1 MLLDLQR
8 KSYRIFH
15 IPCSGLLASVFGKIS
30 HRSRAQPHRI
40 NMTILVKAK
49 RQFYADVW
57 KGMNPFFDVRSY
69 YRHTDTQLTSWGSMS
84 STHASA
90 AGGCSSSPPSASSVF
105 STREAV
111 AVPSEP
117 AAACASN
124 HHGSI
129 ININLFESC
138 WAANST
144 WLGHVNHAWRS
155 TKRCETRWSC
165 QSSNWSAFSLQVFEQ
180 LCLHSRLR
188 YHVSK
193 AILKKDGTSWSFTS
207 ATETMATASFT
218 NWIEEPSSKC
228 WRPISSN
235 NDWWLKPQ
243 CERYEIVHWA
253 RSCYLSRLLWM
264 NDQATNLRP
273 WDHGKY
279 LDRNPYL

>member
-1 MLLDLQR
+1 MLGSSCFSVR
-8 KSYRIFH
+8 KNLAQ
-15 IPCSGLLASVFGKIS
+15 IPRSATS
-30 HRSRAQPHRI
+30 HQYDNFSRSKT
-40 NMTILVKAK
+40 TILRWCLK
-49 RQFYADVW
+49 RHESIFWCKVLLQTYWYSADIMRLNVLHARISSRRL
-57 KGMNPFFDVRSY
+57 FLLSSLSIVCLLHTRS
-69 YRHTDTQLTSWGSMS
+69 G
-84 STHASA
+84 
-90 AGGCSSSPPSASSVF
+90 
-105 STREAV
+105 